1 MEGCG
6 VSPSTL
12 TGRAILVS
20 GAAKR
25 LGRATALALAAHG
38 ADIIVHYGG
47 SEAEAQSL
55 AEQIRAEGRRAWTLR
70 ADLSS
75 PEEVTG
81 LFDRAVKEAG
91 PVYGLVNSA
100 SIFPEDTL
108 AQLSEES
115 LTRNVRINAW
125 APFLLARAV
134 AAQGIPA
141 SVVNFLDTRI
151 RDYDARHV
159 SYHLSKRMLFS
170 LTRMMALE
178 FAPQVRV
185 NAVAPG
191 LVLPPPG
198 KDEAYLH
205 SLVDTNPLKTQG
217 SAEDIARAVVFLFT
231 SPFIT
236 GQIIFVDGGRHML
249 GGAYG

>member
-1 MEGCG
+1 M
-6 VSPSTL
+6 SPSTL